1 MNTHAMAHPEQASAG
16 PLPRSLQELGAMN
29 VRHTPDHRLHEEGLA
44 ALMTLLPQW
53 TTADAG
59 IQRSFS
65 FDDYHG
71 TMAFVNAVAWLAH
84 RGDHHPDLQVG
95 YNRCTVRW
103 STHSAGGITLK
114 DLICAAQVEALQCPP
129 A

>member
-1 MNTHAMAHPEQASAG
+1 MSKQAAPHAAPAPTGLQ
-16 PLPRSLQELGAMN
+16 PRSLTELASMS
-29 VRHTPDHRLHEEGLA
+29 VRHTPDDRLQGEYLA
-44 ALMTLLPQW
+44 TMMALLPMW
-53 TTADAG
+53 TMAEG
-59 IQRSFS
+59 SLQRSFS
-65 FDDYHG
+65 FVDYHG
-71 TMAFVNAVAWLAH
+71 TMAFVNAVAWIAH

-114 DLICAAQVEALQCPP
+114 DLICASQVEALQCPQ

>member
-1 MNTHAMAHPEQASAG
+1 
-16 PLPRSLQELGAMN
+16 
-29 VRHTPDHRLHEEGLA
+29 
-44 ALMTLLPQW
+44 
-53 TTADAG
+53 
-59 IQRSFS
+59 
-65 FDDYHG
+65 
-71 TMAFVNAVAWLAH
+71 VNAVAWLAH